1 MQVPTSLPVR
11 CEGAGIRSEIPAE
24 LPTRAQRLYSMLE
37 LGSGDTG
44 TPPFVPLPA
53 VLPEIE
59 LPGLTGP
66 TP

>member
-1 MQVPTSLPVR
+1 
-11 CEGAGIRSEIPAE
+11 
-24 LPTRAQRLYSMLE
+24 MLE

-44 TPPFVPLPA
+44 TPPFVPLPG
-53 VLPEIE
+53 VLPEVE